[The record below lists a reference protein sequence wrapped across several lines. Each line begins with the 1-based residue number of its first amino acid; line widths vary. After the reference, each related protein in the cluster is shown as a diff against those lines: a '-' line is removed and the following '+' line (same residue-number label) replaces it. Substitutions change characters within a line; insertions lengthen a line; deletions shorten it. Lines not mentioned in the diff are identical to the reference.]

1 MSGEKENR
9 WKYSLFTDRG
19 SIRLENQDAV
29 FGQIQ
34 KETGIFLLCD
44 GMGGHLQGGEASN
57 FVVQSYNDWWTK
69 LEPDLDFMEL
79 MERAKKILEQ
89 INIQLYQKKKEIGNI
104 CGSTLDLLLLQTD
117 IWGILHVGDSRI
129 YQITNQAFNL
139 LTTDQTWGNAQ
150 FRQGILTEKEIEKSP
165 YRDKL
170 IQAVGGSQN
179 IHPFLR
185 MGYTPSADYFL
196 CSDGVYKV
204 IDEDEIQEILLKK
217 GENNIEKIEQ
227 RILDRGAPD
236 NFSMILIESV

>member
-1 MSGEKENR
+1 MSGEKGNK

-19 SIRLENQDAV
+19 SIRLENQDAI
-29 FGQIQ
+29 FGKIQ

-57 FVVQSYNDWWTK
+57 FVVQNYYNWWMK
-69 LEPDLDFMEL
+69 LPPNLDFMEL
-79 MERAKKILEQ
+79 MEDAKKILEQ
-89 INIQLYQKKKEIGNI
+89 INIQLYQKKKEIGDI
-104 CGSTLDLLLLQTD
+104 CGSTLDLLLLQED

-129 YQITNQAFNL
+129 YQMIKQEINL

-150 FRQGILTEKEIEKSP
+150 VRQGILTEKEIENSP

-170 IQAVGGSQN
+170 IQAVGGSSN
-179 IHPFLR
+179 IRPFLR
-185 MGYTPSADYFL
+185 IGYTPDADYFL
-196 CSDGVYKV
+196 CSDGVHKV
-204 IDEDEIQEILLKK
+204 IDEAEIEEILLKK

-227 RILDRGAPD
+227 KILDRGAPD